1 MGKRQKVVCFVD
13 DDPSEVEAFNRVFGE
28 DFTLAVGTTSTAVLD
43 ELSKKGL
50 KPNLFVLD
58 LYFSEGPASSDSER
72 DRMVQLKNEV
82 DKAQK
87 RLSDYL
93 VAIRQSRNG
102 GIAIMERIRR
112 DYPTTP
118 IVFYTRKGTLD
129 DAVVCMDKGADGVLP
144 KAAPTH
150 FNPGSDRLT
159 QIQQAAQEHHDT
171 LAERFSRMASSPSLF
186 KKVVR
191 LGTLIHKLWMKA

>member
-1 MGKRQKVVCFVD
+1 MGKRKVVCFVD
-13 DDPSEVEAFNRVFGE
+13 DDPSELEAFDRVFGG
-28 DFTLAVGTTSTAVLD
+28 DFSLVVGTTSTAVLE
-43 ELSKKGL
+43 ELSKKEL

-82 DKAQK
+82 DQAQK

-93 VAIRQSRNG
+93 TTIRQSRNG

-112 DYPTTP
+112 DYPATP

-129 DAVVCMDKGADGVLP
+129 DAVVCMDKGADEVLP
-144 KAAPTH
+144 KAAPTS
-150 FNPGSDRLT
+150 FNPDLDRLS

-171 LAERFSRMASSPSLF
+171 LVERFSRMASSPSLF
-186 KKVVR
+186 KKVIR
-191 LGTLIHKLWMKA
+191 LGKFIHKLWMKA